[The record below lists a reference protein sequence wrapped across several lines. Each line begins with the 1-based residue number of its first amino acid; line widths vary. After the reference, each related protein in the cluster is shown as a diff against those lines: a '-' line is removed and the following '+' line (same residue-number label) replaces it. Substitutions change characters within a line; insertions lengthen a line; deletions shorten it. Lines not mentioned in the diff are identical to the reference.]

1 VVTAYHKLW
10 HIMISEMARTCPP
23 MELARS
29 AMPTSFVSPITSPTS
44 PQLLPMAPRREQEIP
59 RASASPE
66 RLFRAQR
73 KVECQAP
80 RILIRPQ
87 PGFYVMRLRS
97 GAPLVA
103 LVIYQLCPM
112 VIPQPLTVGGPHPD
126 DWCRPLDRSRRY
138 EARLDGKRVDLD
150 RVWTARSL
158 RPVSHA
164 EFEFRSGPLRRWARE
179 NPNAPEARPYR
190 PVDLAAIPPLF

>member
-1 VVTAYHKLW
+1 
-10 HIMISEMARTCPP
+10 MISRLC
-23 MELARS
+23 
-29 AMPTSFVSPITSPTS
+29 PITPIASL
-44 PQLLPMAPRREQEIP
+44 QLSTMAYQTDQGIPPVSERAGGSDPPRRVAGHQP
-59 RASASPE
+59 A
-66 RLFRAQR
+66 
-73 KVECQAP
+73 